1 MKMFESAIP
10 KILQLFV
17 SSSLLVFPSP
27 SALPKIKKKK
37 LKGKTYCITHNF
49 RLKYYYHH

>member
-1 MKMFESAIP
+1 MFESAIP

-37 LKGKTYCITHNF
+37 IERENLLHYTQF
-49 RLKYYYHH
+49 